1 MNVGS
6 ERQVVHPR
14 AMTASLPAA
23 FFPAAEH
30 VSFSGSPRPVPAL
43 ERLSWPVAM
52 AAVAVVSLSLWVGI
66 GDVVRLILG

>member
-14 AMTASLPAA
+14 AMAASLPAA

-52 AAVAVVSLSLWVGI
+52 AEEIAAVLDRYGKALEPE
-66 GDVVRLILG
+66 